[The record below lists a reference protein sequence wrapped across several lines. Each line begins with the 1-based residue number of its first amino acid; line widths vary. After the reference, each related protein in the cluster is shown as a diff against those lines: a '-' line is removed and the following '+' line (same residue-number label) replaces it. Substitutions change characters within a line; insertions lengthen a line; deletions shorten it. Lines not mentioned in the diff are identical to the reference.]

1 MFDFDRDR
9 TIFLIEEY
17 YCSRMD
23 ELFEQERFDD
33 SNSIFEEFVVPHQD
47 VKWIFLEDLTNVS

>member
-1 MFDFDRDR
+1 
-9 TIFLIEEY
+9 
-17 YCSRMD
+17 MD